1 MVLILY
7 TVMVASRL
15 AWLRM
20 GLLPLQQKC
29 FTVQWLEVSYQTM
42 RCKPFKVGS
51 SWLALMALPS
61 LRYVHTSYNLNNVF
75 NHISSLL
82 SCLMILAVLWISHIS
97 LFANLEHHLY
107 FHLPFNSWTMVLQTV
122 MANSDMN
129 FSSLLKDFIRGS
141 GIPCPQLFN
150 DAKIHFNPIINL
162 EHINNS
168 GFRSQVFCW
177 AVTGSCERESDATQI
192 TVSFFHCSNEI
203 PLNMDIFQIRFI
215 SDNDPLY
222 NDDNNH
228 AGMIYQSKVAFRT
241 CFHLVLIPASYVI
254 QLANQAYSTMRSQP
268 FSFCNAFDHW
278 MLCETLNAIEN
289 CIVMWRVPTT
299 FTSKPVLALC
309 ICTSLYRHPFLIF
322 VKRHHLGFFPLPFHS
337 NRPLLLIMSWLFSV
351 TIPLSKR
358 QACIFSMLLNNYTLI
373 LDDCSMAQLNSSDS

>member
-29 FTVQWLEVSYQTM
+29 FTIQWLEVSYQTM

-107 FHLPFNSWTMVLQTV
+107 FHLPLNSWTMVLQTV

-150 DAKIHFNPIINL
+150 DAKIQLSTLNISITVV
-162 EHINNS
+162 S
-168 GFRSQVFCW
+168 GHRSSVGLW
-177 AVTGSCERESDATQI
+177 LVPVRESLMQLKSRWVFS
-192 TVSFFHCSNEI
+192 TVLMKYPLTWTSF
-203 PLNMDIFQIRFI
+203 
-215 SDNDPLY
+215 
-222 NDDNNH
+222 
-228 AGMIYQSKVAFRT
+228 K
-241 CFHLVLIPASYVI
+241 
-254 QLANQAYSTMRSQP
+254 
-268 FSFCNAFDHW
+268 
-278 MLCETLNAIEN
+278 
-289 CIVMWRVPTT
+289 
-299 FTSKPVLALC
+299 
-309 ICTSLYRHPFLIF
+309 
-322 VKRHHLGFFPLPFHS
+322 
-337 NRPLLLIMSWLFSV
+337 
-351 TIPLSKR
+351 
-358 QACIFSMLLNNYTLI
+358 
-373 LDDCSMAQLNSSDS
+373 